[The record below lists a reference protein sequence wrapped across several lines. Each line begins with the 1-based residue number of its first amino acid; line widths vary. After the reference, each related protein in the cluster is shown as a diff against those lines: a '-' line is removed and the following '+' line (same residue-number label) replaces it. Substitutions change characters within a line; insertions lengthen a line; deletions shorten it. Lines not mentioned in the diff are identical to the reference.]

1 MELFEKIV
9 LAIGVLTILGGLGFG
24 ITAALDFLKDL
35 IDEIKRSYK
44 IKHRFEKKPIAECH
58 CIDCYYCEGYLYP
71 DEKDSRVVSCKLW
84 SNIVLM
90 DDSFCYRADSQ
101 ERWWAKNNGHCYEKR
116 RTDH

>member
-1 MELFEKIV
+1 METFKDISQ
-9 LAIGVLTILGGLGFG
+9 AFGVLSIALIGGLL
-24 ITAALDFLKDL
+24 ISAALDWLKDKI
-35 IDEIKRSYK
+35 IDIKRSYK
-44 IKHRFEKKPIAECH
+44 IKHRFEKKPLAKCH

-90 DDSFCYRADSQ
+90 DNSFCYRADSQ
-101 ERWWAKNNGHCYEKR
+101 ERWWGKNNDHCYEKR